1 MAEQTAL
8 QRHLSGDARPQVGP
22 LDALREAR
30 RRFLKGER
38 IDMGELAIALGIAR
52 ATLYRWV
59 GDREQLLGEILWS
72 FAEAGLK
79 EAHDYADRTARDRGV
94 DWIVRYNAHFVQA
107 TARFDPIR
115 RFIEAEPDV
124 ALRVMTTNRGVAEGR
139 LIEVMRKTLEERA
152 QAGHLKLRLDAAD
165 LAYVIVRVSES
176 FIWREFITGDEPDI
190 DKASDVVRVLLT

>member
-1 MAEQTAL
+1 MAQLTAL

-22 LDALREAR
+22 LDALHEAR
-30 RRFLKGER
+30 RRFLKGQR
-38 IDMGELAIALGIAR
+38 VDMGELAGALGISR

-79 EAHDYADRTARDRGV
+79 AARAHANRTARDKGV
-94 DWIVRYNAHFVQA
+94 DWIVRYNAHFVRT
-107 TARFDPIR
+107 TAQFGPIR

-124 ALRVMTTNRGVAEGR
+124 ALRVMTTNRGVTEGR
-139 LIEVMRKTLEERA
+139 LIEHLRGMLEERA
-152 QAGHLKLRLDAAD
+152 RAGHLKLRLDPAD

-176 FIWREFITGDEPDI
+176 FIWREFITGDEPDMA
-190 DKASDVVRVLLT
+190 KASDVVRVLLT

>member
-8 QRHLSGDARPQVGP
+8 QRHLAGDVRPQVGP

-38 IDMGELAIALGIAR
+38 IDMGELATSLGISR

-79 EAHDYADRTARDRGV
+79 AARAHADRTARDKGA
-94 DWIVRYNAHFVQA
+94 DWIVRFNAHFVRA
-107 TARFDPIR
+107 TARFEPIR
-115 RFIEAEPDV
+115 KFIESEPDV
-124 ALRVMTTNRGVAEGR
+124 GLRVMTTNRGVAEGR
-139 LIEVMRKTLEERA
+139 LIEALRQVLEERA
-152 QAGHLKLRLDAAD
+152 NAGHLKLRLEAAD
-165 LAYVIVRVSES
+165 LAYVIVRISES
-176 FIWREFITGDEPDI
+176 FIWREFITGDEPDLE
-190 DKASDVVRVLLT
+190 KASDVVRVLLM

>member
-8 QRHLSGDARPQVGP
+8 QRHLSGDVRPPVGP

-30 RRFLKGER
+30 RRFLKGQR
-38 IDMGELAIALGIAR
+38 IDMGEVATSLAISR

-72 FAEAGLK
+72 LAEAGLK
-79 EAHDYADRTARDRGV
+79 DARAHADRTARDKGV
-94 DWIVRYNAHFVQA
+94 DWIVRYNAHFVRA

-115 RFIEAEPDV
+115 KFIEAEPDI

-139 LIEVMRKTLEERA
+139 LIEVMRQALEERA
-152 QAGHLKLRLDAAD
+152 RAGHLRLRLDAAD

-176 FIWREFITGDEPDI
+176 FIWRKFITGDEPDLE
-190 DKASDVVRVLLT
+190 KASQVVRVLLT

>member
-8 QRHLSGDARPQVGP
+8 QRHLSGDVRPPVGP

-30 RRFLKGER
+30 RRFLKGQR
-38 IDMGELAIALGIAR
+38 IDMGEVATSLAISR

-72 FAEAGLK
+72 LAEAGLK
-79 EAHDYADRTARDRGV
+79 DARAHADRTARDKGV
-94 DWIVRYNAHFVQA
+94 DWIVRYNAHFVRA

-115 RFIEAEPDV
+115 KFIEAEPDI

-139 LIEVMRKTLEERA
+139 LIEVMRQTLEERA

-176 FIWREFITGDEPDI
+176 FIWREFITGDEPDLE
-190 DKASDVVRVLLT
+190 KASQVVRVLLT

>member
-1 MAEQTAL
+1 MAQTAL
-8 QRHLSGDARPQVGP
+8 QRHLAGDVRPQVGP
-22 LDALREAR
+22 LDALHEAR

-38 IDMGELAIALGIAR
+38 IDMGELATSLGISR

-79 EAHDYADRTARDRGV
+79 GARAHADRTARNKGV
-94 DWIVRYNAHFVQA
+94 DWVVRFNAHFVRA
-107 TARFDPIR
+107 TARFEPIR

-139 LIEVMRKTLEERA
+139 LIEVMRKTLEDRA
-152 QAGHLKLRLDAAD
+152 KAGYLKLRLDAAD

-176 FIWREFITGDEPDI
+176 FIWREFITGDEPDV